1 MVEVEHI
8 FCSHVRDIHLY
19 SDLQAELG
27 VNGDIKYVYIF
38 SIIAAFILLIAC
50 VNFINIST
58 ARSATRAKEVGIR
71 KVLGSYKKG
80 LVWQFLTES
89 FLTTFISLLL
99 AIGLIELLMPYFNN
113 LTGKQL
119 TLEYFNNP
127 FIIYSIFSVLLSLD
141 F

>member
-1 MVEVEHI
+1 MFI
-8 FCSHVRDIHLY
+8 YFLLLLR
-19 SDLQAELG
+19 
-27 VNGDIKYVYIF
+27 
-38 SIIAAFILLIAC
+38 FILLIAC
-50 VNFINIST
+50 VNFMNIST

-89 FLTTFISLLL
+89 FLTTLISLII

-119 TLEYFNNP
+119 TLEYF
-127 FIIYSIFSVLLSLD
+127 
-141 F
+141 